1 MVLTI
6 QWIKKNK
13 NSMKLAEECFKK
25 VKKDCFKFI
34 KSQETSTEKFGN
46 KEGMIKNFLIPIC
59 FWIAKKANNRK
70 PYFVGL
76 AGGQGTGK
84 TTISSIIK
92 IILEKYFKLNVFKI
106 SIDDFYKTR
115 KERIALSKKV
125 HPMLLTRGV
134 PGTHDINMMLDFF
147 KKSKAKKFKTMKL
160 PNFNKAVD
168 DRFPKNKW
176 NKINKR
182 PDVIIFEGWC
192 VGARSET
199 NKTLTKS
206 INSMEKAN
214 DHKLVWRKYV
224 NQQLKT
230 KYKKL
235 YSQLNCMIYLK
246 AKNFSLLQ
254 KWRLKQEHKLWLKT
268 KKKGGHKIMS
278 KGDVINFMQTYQRIT
293 QNMFK
298 SMPKYASIVLN
309 LNSNHQIKT
318 AVYKSK

>member
-6 QWIKKNK
+6 RWIKKNK
-13 NSMKLAEECFKK
+13 SLMQSTAECFKK
-25 VKKDCFKFI
+25 VKSDCYKFI
-34 KSQETSTEKFGN
+34 KSQETSKEKFSN
-46 KEGMIKNFLIPIC
+46 KDKMLKSFLIPVS
-59 FWIAKKANNRK
+59 FWIAKKSDNKK

-92 IILEKYFKLNVFKI
+92 IILEKYFKLKVFKI

-134 PGTHDINMMLDFF
+134 PGTHDISMMLDFF
-147 KKSKAKKFKTMKL
+147 KKSKAKKFKNMKL
-160 PNFNKAVD
+160 PNFNKAID
-168 DRFPKNKW
+168 DRFPRNKW
-176 NKINKR
+176 NTINKR

-192 VGARSET
+192 VGARAEN
-199 NKTLTKS
+199 NKTLKKS

-298 SMPKYASIVLN
+298 NMPKYASIILN

-318 AVYKSK
+318 AVYKAK

>member
-1 MVLTI
+1 
-6 QWIKKNK
+6 
-13 NSMKLAEECFKK
+13 MKLSEECFKK

-46 KEGMIKNFLIPIC
+46 KKGMIKNFLIPIC
-59 FWIAKKANNRK
+59 FWIAKKANNKK

-92 IILEKYFKLNVFKI
+92 IILEKYFKLKVFKI

-134 PGTHDINMMLDFF
+134 PGTHDINKILDFF
-147 KKSKAKKFKTMKL
+147 KKSKSNKFKKMKL
-160 PNFNKAVD
+160 PNFNKAID

-192 VGARSET
+192 VGARAET
-199 NKTLTKS
+199 NKTLKKS

-214 DHKLVWRKYV
+214 DQKLIWRKYV

-298 SMPKYASIVLN
+298 DMPKFASIILN